1 MYKILSIDGGGVHGY
16 SSLIF
21 LQRLLKEKPDLL
33 EKVDLIA
40 GTSIGGIL
48 GLGLAMEHG
57 IEFVIENFL
66 NGIPLAFDTDFF
78 RTAGFT
84 IGLNPKYK
92 IDKFKKFLTGV
103 YNDMTLKDL
112 KKKVVIPAFQLDTHS
127 RFWKAKIF
135 HNFDGPTAD
144 PDVKVLDV
152 ALSTSAVPVYF
163 PTYDKY
169 VDGGVVS
176 TNPSM
181 IAAIQTQDINSRIYP
196 KPNLNDLAILSLGTM
211 TEDHVQGTDL
221 QWGYL
226 SWIQPILQIATQKDI
241 IVVDHQC
248 KVLFGERYHR
258 MESIISGP
266 MDNFSEIDGIK
277 KISEDY
283 PIEKTV
289 SWLKGYWY

>member
-33 EKVDLIA
+33 ETADLIA

-57 IEFVIENFL
+57 IEFVTRNFL
-66 NGIPLAFDTDFF
+66 DGIPLAFDTDCF
-78 RTAGFT
+78 RTAGFA
-84 IGLNPKYK
+84 IGLNPKYR

-103 YNDMTLKDL
+103 YGDLTLKDL
-112 KKKVVIPAFQLDTHS
+112 KKKVVIPAFKLDTNEK
-127 RFWKAKIF
+127 FWKAKIF

-144 PDVKVLDV
+144 PDTKVLDV
-152 ALSTSAVPVYF
+152 ALATSAVPVYF

-169 VDGGVVS
+169 VDGGVVP

-181 IAAIQTQDINSRIYP
+181 IAAIQTQDVNSRIYP

-211 TEDHVQGTDL
+211 TEDHVGGANL

-226 SWIQPILQIATQKDI
+226 SWIQPILQITTQKDI

-248 KVLFGERYHR
+248 KVLFGDRYKR
-258 MESIISGP
+258 MEPVIGGP
-266 MDNFSEIDGIK
+266 MDNFKEIDKIK
-277 KISEDY
+277 EISNDY
-283 PIEKTV
+283 SIDETI
-289 SWLKGYWY
+289 SWLKRYWY